1 MDALTIISQEHSNMW
16 RLATT
21 LDQVASDMQAI
32 SPSETAFFEAALD
45 YITQFV
51 DRMHH
56 PKEDDFLFR
65 LLRLRSTEAADV
77 LDALEAD
84 HRQGPENLAQLRAKL
99 AESGIEVATSTP
111 EELQHLIGWH
121 EAVALNCEQSDDFAG
136 QTSHKARAAELRRS
150 LA

>member
-21 LDQVASDMQAI
+21 LDQVASDMQAGA
-32 SPSETAFFEAALD
+32 PLETAFFEAALD

-56 PKEDDFLFR
+56 PKEDDYLFR
-65 LLRLRSTEAADV
+65 LLRLRSAEAADI
-77 LDALEAD
+77 LDGLQAD

-99 AESGIEVATSTP
+99 AAAA
-111 EELQHLIGWH
+111 Q
-121 EAVALNCEQSDDFAG
+121 G
-136 QTSHKARAAELRRS
+136 QLPTVEGPSVRFV
-150 LA
+150 